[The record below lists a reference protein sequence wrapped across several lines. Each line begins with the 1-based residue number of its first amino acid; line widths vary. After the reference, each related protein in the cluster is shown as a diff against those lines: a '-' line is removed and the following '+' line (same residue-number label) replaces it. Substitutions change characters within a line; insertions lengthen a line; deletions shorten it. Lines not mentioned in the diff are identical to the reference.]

1 MPRSIAVGLLLL
13 MLVAACD
20 APALPRAAATQRPAT
35 SVSGSPAAGNDGTKL
50 TGDACRV
57 LTAADVQSTLGVQ
70 VQQLPMSSPPPGG
83 GPDTSLVSGCTYAAT
98 SGRVAGASVFLF
110 RDMPID
116 FFATVPGYTKVAGIG
131 DRTYLQAPRILGQKG
146 RMTFQITLV
155 SEADDPKADDKL
167 KTLARIVASR
177 L

>member
-1 MPRSIAVGLLLL
+1 MPRLIAVGLLLL
-13 MLVAACD
+13 MAVAACD
-20 APALPRAAATQRPAT
+20 APALPQAAATHSPAAG
-35 SVSGSPAAGNDGTKL
+35 VSASPAAGNGGTRL
-50 TGDACRV
+50 TDDACRV
-57 LTAADVQSTLGVQ
+57 LTAADVRSTLGVQ

-83 GPDTSLVSGCTYAAT
+83 GPNTSLVSGCTYAST
-98 SGRVAGASVFLF
+98 GGTVAGASVFLY

-116 FFATVPGYTKVAGIG
+116 FFATVPGYTKVPGIG

-155 SEADDPKADDKL
+155 SEADDPRADDKL
-167 KTLARIVASR
+167 KALARIVAGR

>member
-1 MPRSIAVGLLLL
+1 MPRLIAVGLLLL
-13 MLVAACD
+13 MAVAACD
-20 APALPRAAATQRPAT
+20 APALPRAAATHSPDT
-35 SVSGSPAAGNDGTKL
+35 SASGSPAAEDGGTRL

-57 LTAADVQSTLGVQ
+57 LTAADVQSTLGIR

-98 SGRVAGASVFLF
+98 GGSAAGASVFLF

-116 FFATVPGYTKVAGIG
+116 FFATVPGYTKVPGIG
-131 DRTYLQAPRILGQKG
+131 DRSYLQAPRIFGQEG
-146 RMTFQITLV
+146 RMTFQITLE
-155 SEADDPKADDKL
+155 SEADDPRADDKL

>member
-1 MPRSIAVGLLLL
+1 MPRSIALVLLLL
-13 MLVAACD
+13 LAVAACD
-20 APALPRAAATQRPAT
+20 TPALPRAAATERPAP
-35 SVSGSPAAGNDGTKL
+35 SASGNEGTRL
-50 TGDACRV
+50 TGEACRV
-57 LTAADVQSTLGVQ
+57 LTAADVQATLGVQ
-70 VQQLPMSSPPPGG
+70 VQQLPMGSPPPGG

-98 SGRVAGASVFLF
+98 SGTVAGASVFLF

-116 FFATVPGYTKVAGIG
+116 FFATVPGYTKVPGIG

-167 KTLARIVASR
+167 KALARIVAGR